1 MSLFF
6 AWSAALSFVVMGAD
20 RTNVYANAL
29 SPTQP
34 TFVQIEDASRHG
46 KEVDNSLVLPV
57 LKVLQGHPDVV
68 DHTRAKFLPRN
79 DRREGRPSV
88 PTRRRYRCRLIRH
101 NCGARLD

>member
-6 AWSAALSFVVMGAD
+6 AWSAAMSFVVMGAD
-20 RTNVYANAL
+20 RTNVYANTL

-34 TFVQIEDASRHG
+34 TYVQIEDTFRQG

-57 LKVLQGHPDVV
+57 LQVLQGHPDAGALWEKHISKIF

-79 DRREGRPSV
+79 DRV
-88 PTRRRYRCRLIRH
+88 LLCQQDDT
-101 NCGARLD
+101 AVV